1 MQSWEA
7 HGDRRERG
15 VRQGTAMRGRRP
27 FQILPTHLAQ
37 AGWGLA
43 AFVALVGLC
52 CAGTR
57 AATPVQAW
65 RIDEAHTS
73 IVFKIEAVGFPTTH
87 GRFNHYSGQILI
99 DFAHPAKS
107 YTSFTVDSSSVDVG
121 SQPFNDF
128 VKSAALLDVA
138 NHPTLSFDSTQVE
151 KLDPRTARVTG
162 NLMMLGVSRP
172 ITLMVNVDS
181 DPAAKGRAVAFQAKG
196 TVTRSEFGMKFGIPL
211 IDDALE
217 FTVKTRALT
226 DE

>member
-1 MQSWEA
+1 MKS
-7 HGDRRERG
+7 RS
-15 VRQGTAMRGRRP
+15 P
-27 FQILPTHLAQ
+27 FRSLPPRLAQ
-37 AGWGLA
+37 AGCGLA
-43 AFVALVGLC
+43 ALAALVVLYG
-52 CAGTR
+52 AGTR

-73 IVFKIEAVGFPTTH
+73 IVFKIEAVGFPTTQ
-87 GRFNHYSGQILI
+87 GRFNRYSGQILI

-107 YTSFTVDSSSVDVG
+107 HTRFTVDSASVDVG

-151 KLDPRTARVTG
+151 KVDPRTARVTG

-172 ITLMVNVDS
+172 IRLMVNVDS
-181 DPAAKGRAVAFQAKG
+181 DSSAKGRAVAFQAKG

-217 FTVKTRALT
+217 LTVKTRALT